1 MGSICRDA
9 QTIEGGVVVSGERLY
24 RIEAEARGIAWKA
37 RVLTGIQRFRFF
49 KGELL
54 APTERPYVV
63 LSISQDAGVLPDLI
77 ETDMGVLLIHARI
90 APILMNLCPYD
101 IQLVRVELHTTT
113 GKTDEYSALNVLR
126 RFEIEQIEDSG
137 EYRPLSTDR
146 LYFLSNQTVRMNLF
160 GHMIAQDMNSQ
171 RLYVTE
177 RLKYAL
183 QTRMVTGLAF
193 KKTKEQTA

>member
-1 MGSICRDA
+1 
-9 QTIEGGVVVSGERLY
+9 VSRERLY
-24 RIEAEARGIAWKA
+24 RIEAEARGSAWRA

-63 LSISQDAGVLPDLI
+63 LSISQDKQALPDLI
-77 ETDMGVLLIHARI
+77 ETDMGVLLIHERI
-90 APILMNLCPYD
+90 GPIFMNLCPYD
-101 IQLVRVELHTTT
+101 IQLVRVELHTST
-113 GKTDEYSALNVLR
+113 GKTDQYCALNVLR
-126 RFEIEQIEDSG
+126 RFEIEHLEDSG
-137 EYRPLSTDR
+137 EYRPLDSDR
-146 LYFLSNQTVRMNLF
+146 LYFLSHQTVRLNLF
-160 GHMIAQDMNSQ
+160 GHMIAQDQNSQ

-183 QTRMVTGLAF
+183 QAKMVTGLAF